1 MNNATKLF
9 DDVIENEISNSN
21 LGYAIIDQLQ
31 KTKKG
36 KADLN
41 RQLFHRW
48 IPADIENCLQK

>member
-36 KADLN
+36 E
-41 RQLFHRW
+41 RYFITSFRVT
-48 IPADIENCLQK
+48 